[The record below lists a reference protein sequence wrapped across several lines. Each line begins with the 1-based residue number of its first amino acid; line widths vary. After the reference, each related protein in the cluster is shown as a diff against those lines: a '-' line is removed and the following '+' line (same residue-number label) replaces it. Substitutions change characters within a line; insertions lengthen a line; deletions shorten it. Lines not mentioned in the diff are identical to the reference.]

1 MIYVKNPTK
10 FHANFHTS
18 ESHVNWYNEVFGHV
32 EHESGLIFL
41 ITIIS
46 NCISPLFD

>member
-1 MIYVKNPTK
+1 MIYVKN

-18 ESHVNWYNEVFGHV
+18 ESHENWYNEVFGHAK
-32 EHESGLIFL
+32 HKSGLVFL

-46 NCISPLFD
+46 NRISPFLA